1 MELQKLQGLKYH
13 PNWFTIYVTL
23 QCHSDCVMYKDCT
36 KEKSCQLIFL
46 NSIICNFPFLIIP
59 FLLSFSWYL
68 SCYGKNN
75 PTIMLGLF
83 FLGLVK
89 KQTNKQKTT
98 TIYFFHVQ

>member
-46 NSIICNFPFLIIP
+46 NPIICNFPFLIIS
-59 FLLSFSWYL
+59 FLLSFSWYP
-68 SCYGKNN
+68 SCRKTESI
-75 PTIMLGLF
+75 PWSCLGLF
-83 FLGLVK
+83 LFAEK
-89 KQTNKQKTT
+89 NKF
-98 TIYFFHVQ
+98 IFHMQSNRISE